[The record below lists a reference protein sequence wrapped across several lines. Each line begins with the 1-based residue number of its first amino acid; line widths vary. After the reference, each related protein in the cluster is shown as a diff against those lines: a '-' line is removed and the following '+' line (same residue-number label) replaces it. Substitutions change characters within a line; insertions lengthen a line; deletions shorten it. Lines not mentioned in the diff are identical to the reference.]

1 VGVLPGDSSLEGS
14 LISGYNV
21 ANMKTW
27 TLPQPDSRFVAVDGL
42 RIHYKRAGAGP
53 PVLVV
58 HGSGGSLHSVGAV
71 SAAMSVF
78 CDVIRLDLPGFG
90 LSGPRADRDYRIRTY
105 AATVHRFMDA
115 IGVPQYAVV
124 GHSLGGNIAWNLALD
139 HPDNVT
145 ALVLINAT
153 GYPEKALPAAF
164 KLMRN
169 PLLKPLLRRWMP
181 RSAVAGNL
189 RKLVGPGSN
198 IVDDAMIDRVHAL
211 SNLPGNRSALVD
223 MVNIDHA
230 DRSAEIRGI
239 VAPTLVLRSRSIGG
253 QHFARDIRGSQE
265 LVHPNAGHLLPEEQ
279 PQWVADASARFLKT
293 FEQTERLTQ

>member
-1 VGVLPGDSSLEGS
+1 MTP
-14 LISGYNV
+14 
-21 ANMKTW
+21 W
-27 TLPQPDSRFVAVDGL
+27 TLPQPDSRFVTVDGL
-42 RIHYKRAGAGP
+42 RIHYKRAGAGS

-58 HGSGGSLHSVGAV
+58 HGSGGSLHSVAAV
-71 SAAMSVF
+71 SAAMSAF
-78 CDVIRLDLPGFG
+78 CDVIRVDLPGFG
-90 LSGPRADRDYRIRTY
+90 LTGPRADRDYRMRTY
-105 AATVHRFMDA
+105 AATVCRFMDA
-115 IGVPQYAVV
+115 IGVPQCAVV

-139 HPDNVT
+139 HPDRVT

-169 PLLKPLLRRWMP
+169 PLLRPLLRRWMP
-181 RSAVAGNL
+181 RGAVAGNL

-230 DRSAEIRGI
+230 DRSAEIRRI
-239 VAPTLVLRSRSIGG
+239 VAPTLVLRSRSIDG
-253 QHFARDIRGSQE
+253 QHFARDIPGSQE
-265 LVHPNAGHLLPEEQ
+265 LVHPDAGHLLPEEQ
-279 PQWVADASARFLKT
+279 PQWVAGATARFLKAL
-293 FEQTERLTQ
+293 EQTERLAP